1 MAKAYIANKPV
12 RFDRNYKVGEVIPD
26 GVISPQMG
34 RRLIEM
40 GRILCVDLPDAPPG
54 AEPPQEDTQPPTGGG
69 QGEGEVNPQEETTPQ
84 QGGAGEPQDGA
95 DSEGEGNTQ
104 PETGSAGEG
113 NSDPQSGAEKPQ
125 EGGEDTD
132 KENTQG
138 EAADAAE
145 GNSDPQ
151 SGAEKPQEGGEDTDK
166 ENTQGEAA
174 DAAEGN
180 SDGAEGATGG
190 LTAADLINGTVGE
203 FVCEVCGRKFQSQQ
217 GLAAHSRSHR
227 E

>member
-104 PETGSAGEG
+104 PILTRRAAQRSRRRAGRT
-113 NSDPQSGAEKPQ
+113 PTRKTPREKPQ
-125 EGGEDTD
+125 TR
-132 KENTQG
+132 QR
-138 EAADAAE
+138 AI
-145 GNSDPQ
+145 
-151 SGAEKPQEGGEDTDK
+151 
-166 ENTQGEAA
+166 
-174 DAAEGN
+174 
-180 SDGAEGATGG
+180 
-190 LTAADLINGTVGE
+190 LTAQRGQQAD
-203 FVCEVCGRKFQSQQ
+203 
-217 GLAAHSRSHR
+217 
-227 E
+227 

>member
-95 DSEGEGNTQ
+95 DSEGEGNTH
-104 PETGSAGEG
+104 PEALQAFIAEAKKLDS
-113 NSDPQSGAEKPQ
+113 QSLGYILGIMK
-125 EGGEDTD
+125 
-132 KENTQG
+132 KLNNT
-138 EAADAAE
+138 
-145 GNSDPQ
+145 
-151 SGAEKPQEGGEDTDK
+151 K
-166 ENTQGEAA
+166 
-174 DAAEGN
+174 
-180 SDGAEGATGG
+180 
-190 LTAADLINGTVGE
+190 
-203 FVCEVCGRKFQSQQ
+203 
-217 GLAAHSRSHR
+217 
-227 E
+227 